1 MDYSNDAKNI
11 IAHVGGDENIDTLIH
26 CMTRLRFT
34 LKDES
39 KADTEAI
46 NNMDIAIKVMKA
58 QGQYQVVIGNKV
70 TDVYNAIIGV
80 LPRLSQDDETDN
92 SEKITETNETEKPS
106 GFGAI
111 LKHGYDEFIGVLTA
125 SMIPIIGV
133 LAGSGITKGILAGL
147 VSAGVLSDK
156 SGIFLLINTMAD
168 TIFYFL
174 PVILGFTAAKKLGS
188 DPIVM
193 AVIGA
198 FLIHPNIIGIA
209 ANKVPQIDLW
219 GNFAVKIMNY
229 SGSVFPIIVA
239 AWLGKYVE
247 KYLKKA
253 IPEMIQGIFIPIIEI
268 IILSFAL
275 LLVVAPFITV
285 LSKGL
290 ADGITTLISFNGII
304 GGAIYGAL
312 YPILVV
318 FGLHWPLI
326 PIVINDLAVNGQSI
340 ICAFTSIT
348 AMGIAGGVFA
358 VGIKT
363 KKKKFEALSYSAG
376 VSAFCGISEPSL
388 YGILLKYKKV
398 FYMVMIGNGIGG
410 AVAGAMHLVI
420 YGFTGSLIG
429 FPSFINPKGG
439 IDSNF
444 TAYLVSHLVAFGVA
458 FVLTYLFGY
467 NDKMEASDQEV

>member
-1 MDYSNDAKNI
+1 MDYTADAKQI
-11 IAHVGGDENIDTLIH
+11 IKHVGGDENIDTLIH

-39 KADTEAI
+39 KADTKALE
-46 NNMDIAIKVMKA
+46 NMDVTIKVMKA

-70 TDVYNAIIGV
+70 TDVFNAILDV
-80 LPRLSQDDETDN
+80 LPRLNTEDSAPKEAVV
-92 SEKITETNETEKPS
+92 EKVENQS
-106 GFGAI
+106 LGAKI
-111 LKHGYDEFIGVLTA
+111 KHGYDEFIGVLTA
-125 SMIPIIGV
+125 SMMPIIGV

-156 SGIFLLINTMAD
+156 AGIYLLINTMAD

-188 DPIVM
+188 DPIAM

-209 ANKVPQIDLW
+209 GNKVPEIGLFGD
-219 GNFAVKIMNY
+219 FAVKIMNY

-253 IPEMIQGIFIPIIEI
+253 IPEMIQGIFVPIIEI
-268 IILSFAL
+268 IILSFVL
-275 LLVVAPFITV
+275 LLAVAPIITV

-290 ADGITTLISFNGII
+290 ADGISGLLAFNGII
-304 GGAIYGAL
+304 GGAIYGAF

-326 PIVINDLAVNGQSI
+326 PIVINDLAVNGQSV
-340 ICAFTSIT
+340 ICALTSIT
-348 AMGIAGGVFA
+348 AMGIAGAVFA
-358 VGIKT
+358 VAIKT
-363 KKKKFEALSYSAG
+363 KKKKFEALGYSAG
-376 VSAFCGISEPSL
+376 VSALCGISEPSL

-398 FYMVMIGNGIGG
+398 FYMTMIGNAIGG
-410 AVAGAMHLVI
+410 AVAGGMNLVI

-444 TAYLVSHLVAFGVA
+444 TAYIVSHLIAFGAA

-467 NDKMEASDQEV
+467 NDKMQSSDQEA

>member
-1 MDYSNDAKNI
+1 MDYSQDAKTI
-11 IAHVGGDENIDTLIH
+11 IANVGGDSNINTLIH

-39 KADTEAI
+39 KANTSEI
-46 NNMDIAIKVMKA
+46 EKMDIAIKVMKA
-58 QGQYQVVIGNKV
+58 QGQYQIVIGNKV
-70 TDVYNAIIGV
+70 TDVFNAILSQ
-80 LPRLSQDDETDN
+80 LPRLATEDAGE
-92 SEKITETNETEKPS
+92 TETVAETVSEAPATL
-106 GFGAI
+106 GAKF
-111 LKHGYDEFIGVLTA
+111 KHGYDEFIGVLTA
-125 SMIPIIGV
+125 SMMPIIGV

-147 VSAGVLSDK
+147 VSAGVLSEK
-156 SGIFLLINTMAD
+156 AGIFVLINTMAD

-188 DPIVM
+188 DPIAL
-193 AVIGA
+193 AVVGA
-198 FLIHPNIIGIA
+198 FLIHPNIIGVA
-209 ANKVPQIDLW
+209 ASKVPEIGIW
-219 GNFAVKIMNY
+219 SGFAVKIMNY

-247 KYLKKA
+247 RYVKKV
-253 IPEMIQGIFIPIIEI
+253 IPEMIQGIFVPIIEI

-275 LLVVAPFITV
+275 LLVVAPIITV

-290 ADGITTLISFNGII
+290 ADGISALLSFNGII
-304 GGAIYGAL
+304 GGAIYGAF

-326 PIVINDLAVNGQSI
+326 PIVINDLAVNGQSV
-340 ICAFTSIT
+340 ICALTSIT
-348 AMGIAGGVFA
+348 AVGIAGGVFA
-358 VGIKT
+358 VAIKT
-363 KKKKFEALSYSAG
+363 RKKKFEALGYSAG
-376 VSAFCGISEPSL
+376 VSALCGISEPSL
-388 YGILLKYKKV
+388 YGILLKYKRV
-398 FYMVMIGNGIGG
+398 FYMVMIGNAIGG
-410 AVAGAMHLVI
+410 AVGGAMHLVI

-444 TAYLVSHLVAFGVA
+444 TAYIISHLVAFLVA

-467 NDKMEASDQEV
+467 SDKMVPSDQEA

>member
-1 MDYSNDAKNI
+1 MDYTADAQQI
-11 IAHVGGDENIDTLIH
+11 INSVGGNDNIDTLIH

-39 KADTEAI
+39 KADTKAI
-46 NNMDIAIKVMKA
+46 ENIDVVIKIMEA
-58 QGQYQVVIGNKV
+58 QGQYQIVIGNKV
-70 TDVYNAIIGV
+70 TDVFNAILGI
-80 LPRLSQDDETDN
+80 LPRLATDENVEKEIN
-92 SEKITETNETEKPS
+92 SSDSKENSK
-106 GFGAI
+106 FGAKF
-111 LKHGYDEFIGVLTA
+111 KHGYDEFIGVLTA
-125 SMIPIIGV
+125 SMMPIIGV

-147 VSAGVLSDK
+147 VSAGILSDK
-156 SGIFLLINTMAD
+156 AGIYLLINTMAD

-174 PVILGFTAAKKLGS
+174 PVILGFTAARKLGS
-188 DPIVM
+188 DPIAI

-198 FLIHPNIIGIA
+198 FLIHPNIIGIS
-209 ANKVPQIDLW
+209 ANKVPEIGLW
-219 GNFAVKIMNY
+219 GDFAVKIMNY

-247 KYLKKA
+247 KYLKKV
-253 IPEMIQGIFIPIIEI
+253 IPDMIQGIFVPIIEI

-275 LLVVAPFITV
+275 LLVVAPIITV

-290 ADGITTLISFNGII
+290 ADGISSLLAFNGIV
-304 GGAIYGAL
+304 GGAIYGAF

-326 PIVINDLAVNGQSI
+326 PIVINDLAVNGQSV
-340 ICAFTSIT
+340 ICALTSIT
-348 AMGIAGGVFA
+348 ALGIAGSVFA
-358 VGIKT
+358 VAIKT
-363 KKKKFEALSYSAG
+363 KKQKFEALGYSAG
-376 VSAFCGISEPSL
+376 VSDLCGIAEPSL
-388 YGILLKYKKV
+388 YGILLKYKKA
-398 FYMVMIGNGIGG
+398 FYMTMIGNAIGG
-410 AVAGAMHLVI
+410 AIAGGMHLVI

-444 TAYLVSHLVAFGVA
+444 TAYIISHLVAFIIA

-467 NDKMEASDQEV
+467 NDKMIASDQEA

>member
-1 MDYSNDAKNI
+1 MDYTADAKEI
-11 IAHVGGDENIDTLIH
+11 IAHVGGEENINTLIH

-34 LKDES
+34 LKDEA
-39 KADTEAI
+39 KADTDSI
-46 NNMDIAIKVMKA
+46 NKMDIAIKVMKA
-58 QGQYQVVIGNKV
+58 QGQYQIVIGNKV
-70 TDVYNAIIGV
+70 SDVYNSIIGI
-80 LPRLSQDDETDN
+80 LPGLSEDGAPA
-92 SEKITETNETEKPS
+92 EKVVEKTTTETK
-106 GFGAI
+106 GIGAK

-147 VSAGVLSDK
+147 VSANVLSDK
-156 SGIFLLINTMAD
+156 SGIFMLINTMAD

-188 DPIVM
+188 DPIAM

-209 ANKVPQIDLW
+209 ANKVPEVGIW

-247 KYLKKA
+247 KYLKKV

-290 ADGITTLISFNGII
+290 ADGITALIGFNGII

-348 AMGIAGGVFA
+348 AMGIAGGVMA
-358 VGIKT
+358 VAIKT

-376 VSAFCGISEPSL
+376 VSAFCGIAEPSL

-444 TAYLVSHLVAFGVA
+444 TAYLVSHLVAFAVA
-458 FVLTYLFGY
+458 FVLTYLIGY
-467 NDKMEASDQEV
+467 NDKMVPSDQEA

>member
-1 MDYSNDAKNI
+1 MEYTDDAKEI
-11 IAHVGGDENIDTLIH
+11 ISLVGGDDNINTLIH

-39 KADTEAI
+39 KADTDAI
-46 NNMDIAIKVMKA
+46 EKMDIAIKVMKA
-58 QGQYQVVIGNKV
+58 QGQYQIVIGNKV
-70 TDVYNAIIGV
+70 TDVFNAILDI
-80 LPRLSQDDETDN
+80 LPRLADEDSPKKSVAVKPESTQEQGFM
-92 SEKITETNETEKPS
+92 EK
-106 GFGAI
+106 F
-111 LKHGYDEFIGVLTA
+111 KHGYDEFIGVLTA
-125 SMIPIIGV
+125 SMMPIIGV

-147 VSAGVLSDK
+147 VSANLMSDK
-156 SGIFLLINTMAD
+156 SGLFMLINTMAD

-188 DPIVM
+188 DPIAL

-209 ANKVPQIDLW
+209 SAKIPEIGLFGD
-219 GNFAVKIMNY
+219 FAVRIMNY

-247 KYLKKA
+247 KYLKKI
-253 IPEMIQGIFIPIIEI
+253 IPEMIQGIFVPIIEI

-275 LLVVAPFITV
+275 LLVVAPIITV

-290 ADGITTLISFNGII
+290 ADGISALLAFNGII
-304 GGAIYGAL
+304 GGAVYGAL

-326 PIVINDLAVNGQSI
+326 PIVINDLAVNGQSV
-340 ICAFTSIT
+340 ICALTSIT
-348 AMGIAGGVFA
+348 AVGIAGSVFA
-358 VGIKT
+358 VAIKT
-363 KKKKFEALSYSAG
+363 KKKKFEALGYSAG
-376 VSAFCGISEPSL
+376 VSALCGISEPSL

-398 FYMVMIGNGIGG
+398 FYMTMIGNAVGG
-410 AVAGAMHLVI
+410 AIAGGMHLVI

-439 IDSNF
+439 IDGNF
-444 TAYLVSHLVAFGVA
+444 TAYIISHLVAFIAA
-458 FVLTYLFGY
+458 FALTYLFGY
-467 NDKMEASDQEV
+467 SDKMTSSNEDI

>member
-1 MDYSNDAKNI
+1 MEYTADAKQI
-11 IAHVGGDENIDTLIH
+11 IAHVGGDENINTLIH

-39 KADTEAI
+39 KANIAEI
-46 NNMDIAIKVMKA
+46 EKMDIAIKVMKA
-58 QGQYQVVIGNKV
+58 QGQFQIVIGNKV
-70 TDVYNAIIGV
+70 SDVFNAIIGV
-80 LPRLSQDDETDN
+80 LPRLASADDNVKTE
-92 SEKITETNETEKPS
+92 EIKTETPKPK
-106 GFGAI
+106 GFGATF
-111 LKHGYDEFIGVLTA
+111 KHGYDEFIGVLTA
-125 SMIPIIGV
+125 SMMPIIGV

-147 VSAGVLSDK
+147 VSANVLSDK
-156 SGIFLLINTMAD
+156 SGIFMLINTMAD

-188 DPIVM
+188 DPIAI

-209 ANKVPQIDLW
+209 GAKVPEIGLFGDY
-219 GNFAVKIMNY
+219 AVKIMNY

-253 IPEMIQGIFIPIIEI
+253 IPEMVQGIFVPILEI

-275 LLVVAPFITV
+275 LLAVAPIITV

-290 ADGITTLISFNGII
+290 ADGISALLAFNGII

-326 PIVINDLAVNGQSI
+326 PIVINDLAVNGQSV
-340 ICAFTSIT
+340 ICALTSIT
-348 AMGIAGGVFA
+348 AVGIAGSVLA
-358 VGIKT
+358 VAVKT
-363 KKKKFEALSYSAG
+363 KKKKFEALGYSAG
-376 VSAFCGISEPSL
+376 VSALCGISEPSL
-388 YGILLKYKKV
+388 YGILLKYKKA
-398 FYMVMIGNGIGG
+398 FYMAMIGNALGG
-410 AVAGAMHLVI
+410 AVAGGMHLVI

-444 TAYLVSHLVAFGVA
+444 TAYIVSHLVAFIAA
-458 FVLTYLFGY
+458 FALTYLFGY
-467 NDKMEASDQEV
+467 SDKMVSSDEQA

>member
-1 MDYSNDAKNI
+1 MDYTADAKQI
-11 IAHVGGDENIDTLIH
+11 IKHVGGDENIDTLIH

-39 KADTEAI
+39 KADTKALED
-46 NNMDIAIKVMKA
+46 MDVTIKVMKA

-70 TDVYNAIIGV
+70 TDVFNAILDV
-80 LPRLSQDDETDN
+80 LPRLNTEDSISKEAVVEQVEN
-92 SEKITETNETEKPS
+92 QSLGAKI
-106 GFGAI
+106 
-111 LKHGYDEFIGVLTA
+111 KHGYDEFIGVLTA
-125 SMIPIIGV
+125 SMMPIIGV

-156 SGIFLLINTMAD
+156 AGIYLLINTMAD

-188 DPIVM
+188 DPIAM

-209 ANKVPQIDLW
+209 GNKVPEIGLFGD
-219 GNFAVKIMNY
+219 FAVKIMNY

-253 IPEMIQGIFIPIIEI
+253 IPEMIQGIFVPIIEI
-268 IILSFAL
+268 IILSFVL
-275 LLVVAPFITV
+275 LLAVAPIITV

-290 ADGITTLISFNGII
+290 ADGISGLLAFNGII
-304 GGAIYGAL
+304 GGAIYGAF

-326 PIVINDLAVNGQSI
+326 PIVINDLAVNGQSV
-340 ICAFTSIT
+340 ICALTSIT
-348 AMGIAGGVFA
+348 AMGIAGAVFA
-358 VGIKT
+358 VAIKT
-363 KKKKFEALSYSAG
+363 KKKKFEALGYSAG
-376 VSAFCGISEPSL
+376 VSALCGISEPSL

-398 FYMVMIGNGIGG
+398 FYMTMIGNAIGG
-410 AVAGAMHLVI
+410 AVAGGMNLVI

-444 TAYLVSHLVAFGVA
+444 TAYIVSHLIAFGAA
-458 FVLTYLFGY
+458 FILTYLFGY
-467 NDKMEASDQEV
+467 NDKMQSSDQEA

>member
-1 MDYSNDAKNI
+1 MDYTADAKQI
-11 IAHVGGDENIDTLIH
+11 IKHVGGDENINTLIH

-39 KADTEAI
+39 KADTKALED
-46 NNMDIAIKVMKA
+46 MDVTIKVMKA

-70 TDVYNAIIGV
+70 TDVFNAILDV
-80 LPRLSQDDETDN
+80 LPRLNTEDSTPEETVVEQVGN
-92 SEKITETNETEKPS
+92 QSLGAKI
-106 GFGAI
+106 
-111 LKHGYDEFIGVLTA
+111 KHGYDEFIGVLTA
-125 SMIPIIGV
+125 SMMPIIGV

-156 SGIFLLINTMAD
+156 AGIYLLINTMAD

-188 DPIVM
+188 DPIAM

-209 ANKVPQIDLW
+209 GNKVPEIGLFGD
-219 GNFAVKIMNY
+219 FAVKIMNY

-253 IPEMIQGIFIPIIEI
+253 IPEMIQGIFVPIIEI
-268 IILSFAL
+268 IILSFVL
-275 LLVVAPFITV
+275 LLAVAPIITV

-290 ADGITTLISFNGII
+290 ADGISGLLAFNGII
-304 GGAIYGAL
+304 GGAIYGAF

-326 PIVINDLAVNGQSI
+326 PIVINDLAVNGQSV
-340 ICAFTSIT
+340 ICALTSIT
-348 AMGIAGGVFA
+348 AMGIAGAVFA
-358 VGIKT
+358 VAIKT
-363 KKKKFEALSYSAG
+363 KKKKFEALGYSAG
-376 VSAFCGISEPSL
+376 VSALCGISEPSL

-398 FYMVMIGNGIGG
+398 FYMTMIGNAIGG
-410 AVAGAMHLVI
+410 AVAGGMNLVI

-444 TAYLVSHLVAFGVA
+444 TAYIVSHLIAFGAA

-467 NDKMEASDQEV
+467 NDKMQSSDQEA

>member
-1 MDYSNDAKNI
+1 MDYSADAKKI
-11 IAHVGGDENIDTLIH
+11 IANVGGDDNINTLIH

-39 KADTEAI
+39 KANTAELEK
-46 NNMDIAIKVMKA
+46 MDLVIKVMKA
-58 QGQYQVVIGNKV
+58 QGQYQIVIGNKV
-70 TDVYNAIIGV
+70 TDVFDAILAE
-80 LPRLSQDDETDN
+80 LPRLAAEASQETVIK
-92 SEKITETNETEKPS
+92 EPKTTPQ
-106 GFGAI
+106 GFGAKF
-111 LKHGYDEFIGVLTA
+111 KHGYDEFIGVLTA
-125 SMIPIIGV
+125 SMMPIIGV

-156 SGIFLLINTMAD
+156 AGIYVLINTMAD

-188 DPIVM
+188 DPIAL
-193 AVIGA
+193 AVVGA
-198 FLIHPNIIGIA
+198 FLIHPNIIGVA
-209 ANKVPQIDLW
+209 AAKVPEIGLW
-219 GNFAVKIMNY
+219 SGYAVRIMNY

-247 KYLKKA
+247 KYIKKV
-253 IPEMIQGIFIPIIEI
+253 IPEMIQGIFVPIIEI
-268 IILSFAL
+268 IVLSFAL
-275 LLVVAPFITV
+275 LVVVAPIITV

-290 ADGITTLISFNGII
+290 ANGISTLLSFNGII
-304 GGAIYGAL
+304 GGAIYGAF

-326 PIVINDLAVNGQSI
+326 PIVINDLAVNGQSV
-340 ICAFTSIT
+340 ICALTSIT

-358 VGIKT
+358 VAIKT
-363 KKKKFEALSYSAG
+363 KKKKFEALGYSAG
-376 VSAFCGISEPSL
+376 VSAFCGIAEPSL
-388 YGILLKYKKV
+388 YGILLKYKRV

-429 FPSFINPKGG
+429 FPSFINPKTG
-439 IDSNF
+439 IDGNF
-444 TAYLVSHLVAFGVA
+444 TAYVVSHLIAFGVA
-458 FVLTYLFGY
+458 FILTFLFGY
-467 NDKMEASDQEV
+467 NDKMESSDQEA